1 MLRGWIEKD
10 GRILSVAEAEKLTA
24 DEVSVCGGEF
34 VLETKTLTARDC
46 YGIMPSDNPA
56 GIVSFRDGTKN
67 IKPDVPKLGL
77 EEAIVEAV
85 RLRSVGKAVVTLSG
99 GVDSTLVAALSN
111 LPSIAVGAEGSHDAE
126 AAEKAADALGA
137 DLTIHTITF
146 DEVEAALPEV
156 LGFLPLRNPMDIEL
170 AVTGYFIC
178 RLAKKCGAE
187 RILTGQAADEL
198 FAGYARYG
206 KTNTLRADL
215 DSDFKDLARQRTR
228 DSAPASH
235 FGVWYSLPYMDERVV
250 RCARTLSAD
259 ELVSGELRKVA
270 LRKVAEKYIPK
281 EFAWKP
287 KKAMQYGSGVSK
299 MLSRLAKKEGCKNTS
314 ELIEKIILSQEE

>member
-10 GRILSVAEAEKLTA
+10 ERILTSREAEELTA

-34 VLETKTLTARDC
+34 VLETETLTARDC
-46 YGIMPSDNPA
+46 YGIMPSAHPP
-56 GIVSFRDGTKN
+56 GIVSSRDGIKN

-85 RLRSVGKAVVTLSG
+85 RMRCTDNAVVTLSG

-111 LPSIAVGAEGSHDAE
+111 LPSIAVGAEGSHDFE
-126 AAEKAADALGA
+126 AAEKAADTLGLN
-137 DLTIHTITF
+137 LTIHTITF

-206 KTNTLRADL
+206 RTETLRADL
-215 DSDFKDLARQRTR
+215 DSDFKDLSRQRTR
-228 DSAPASH
+228 DSAPASR

-250 RCARTLSAD
+250 RCAKSLSAD
-259 ELVSGELRKVA
+259 DLVSGELRKVA
-270 LRKVAEKYIPK
+270 LRKVAEKYIPE

-299 MLSRLAKKEGCKNTS
+299 MLSRLAKKEKCRNTA
-314 ELIEKIILSQEE
+314 ELIERIISSEEE

>member
-1 MLRGWIEKD
+1 MLYGWIEKY
-10 GRILSVAEAEKLTA
+10 GRILSPAKAEELTA
-24 DEVSVCGGEF
+24 EEVQFCGGEF
-34 VLETKTLTARDC
+34 ILETDTLTARDC
-46 YGIMPSDNPA
+46 YGIMPSAYPP
-56 GIVSFRDGTKN
+56 GIVSSKDGIKN
-67 IKPDVPKLGL
+67 IRPDVPNLGL

-85 RLRSVGKAVVTLSG
+85 RLRCTDNAVVTLSG

-156 LGFLPLRNPMDIEL
+156 LSFLPIKNPMDIEL

-206 KTNTLRADL
+206 RTNTLRADL
-215 DSDFKDLARQRTR
+215 DSDFKDLARQRAR

-250 RCARTLSAD
+250 RCAKSLSAD

-270 LRKVAEKYIPK
+270 LRKVAEKYIPE

-299 MLSRLAKKEGCKNTS
+299 MLSRLAKKEGCRKTA
-314 ELIEKIILSQEE
+314 ELIEKIISYQEE